1 MKTRIPMSLRNRLR
15 ARRFQQALIGALAA
29 MALTACGG
37 GGTDTGAHEAAS
49 TAAEAAQAPQGATIA
64 STVTMTK
71 VHFTNAG
78 GQALTGFLFQD
89 SAAAPRN
96 ATVVMM
102 HGCAGVWSNGIESM
116 EPQPPLK
123 ALSHIHKRWGE
134 TLARAGYTGLLVDSF
149 SERGLTNEC
158 NNGSAGLNE
167 ATVRP
172 RDAAAGRA
180 WLLANGH
187 ATAGRI
193 ALMGWSNG
201 ASAVMATM
209 DKTNEGTAGSQPF
222 REAFAFYPG
231 CGLINEFGGNASSTD
246 KTTWLPYAPV
256 TIHHAATDPLYTDGK
271 CANRVSVAQT
281 LGAGTASGNAVAMT
295 VHAGARHSFDQ
306 VDLAKAIASPY
317 TQADKDAQIAADAAV
332 MDRLAAVFG
341 N

>member
-1 MKTRIPMSLRNRLR
+1 MNTRIPLSLRNRRRITVLHR
-15 ARRFQQALIGALAA
+15 ALLGALAA

-37 GGTDTGAHEAAS
+37 GGADLETPEV
-49 TAAEAAQAPQGATIA
+49 AQAPQGASVA

-71 VHFTNAG
+71 VAFTNAD

-89 SAAAPRN
+89 SAATPRN
-96 ATVVMM
+96 AAVVMM
-102 HGCAGVWSNGIESM
+102 HGCAGVWSNGVESK
-116 EPQPPLK
+116 EAQPPIK

-134 TLARAGYTGLLVDSF
+134 NLARAGYTGLLVDSF
-149 SERGLTNEC
+149 TPRALTNEC

-180 WLLANGH
+180 WLLANNH
-187 ATAGRI
+187 AAAGRV
-193 ALMGWSNG
+193 ALLGWSHG

-209 DKTNEGTAGSQPF
+209 DQTNEGPAGSKPF

-231 CGLINEFGGNASSTD
+231 CGLINEFGGNASTPD

-271 CANRVSVAQT
+271 CGNRVSVATT
-281 LGAGTASGNAVAMT
+281 LGASSATGNAVAMT
-295 VHAGARHSFDQ
+295 VHSAARHSFDQ
-306 VDLAKAIASPY
+306 IDIAKAIASPY
-317 TQADKDAQIAADAAV
+317 TTADRDAQIAADAAV
-332 MDRLAAVFG
+332 LDRLATIFS

>member
-15 ARRFQQALIGALAA
+15 ARRFQQALISALAA

-37 GGTDTGAHEAAS
+37 GGTDTGANEAAS
-49 TAAEAAQAPQGATIA
+49 AAAEAALAPQGATIA

-71 VHFTNAG
+71 VHFTNAD

-172 RDAAAGRA
+172 RDAAALLSSPAVVAHLAAEAPDPLARRRPTPGAPGSDWQGPLAAALGFVSRFGGVAQLVERLGRIEEA
-180 WLLANGH
+180 RGSIPL
-187 ATAGRI
+187 TSTPTRQRPAGR
-193 ALMGWSNG
+193 
-201 ASAVMATM
+201 
-209 DKTNEGTAGSQPF
+209 
-222 REAFAFYPG
+222 
-231 CGLINEFGGNASSTD
+231 
-246 KTTWLPYAPV
+246 
-256 TIHHAATDPLYTDGK
+256 
-271 CANRVSVAQT
+271 
-281 LGAGTASGNAVAMT
+281 
-295 VHAGARHSFDQ
+295 
-306 VDLAKAIASPY
+306 
-317 TQADKDAQIAADAAV
+317 
-332 MDRLAAVFG
+332 
-341 N
+341 